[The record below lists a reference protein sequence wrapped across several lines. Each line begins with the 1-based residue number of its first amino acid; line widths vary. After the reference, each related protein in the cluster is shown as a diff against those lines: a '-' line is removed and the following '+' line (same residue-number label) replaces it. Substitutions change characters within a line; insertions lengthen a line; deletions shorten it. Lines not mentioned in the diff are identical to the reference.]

1 MKIYYPRKKHIY
13 TIIMLH
19 SMYFDN
25 TSFDTLVQL
34 IITKNNSIKIILPNA
49 PLRNIDWPDGKEYN
63 IRAWYNYFTQ
73 KNGEL
78 EHDKIDMSHYNDEC
92 NKIKQLV
99 EQESKYIDHKNI
111 IILGESQGGT
121 IVSKL
126 ALEIQEQIGG
136 FILIDTV
143 FMDNILIPNV
153 KYPNIYIYS
162 SECDEVY
169 TLELQKNSIKNL
181 NIENC
186 IVEWHIEKGLNH
198 YISSPSKDAFIL
210 KTMCKIL
217 NLY

>member
-1 MKIYYPRKKHIY
+1 M
-13 TIIMLH
+13 
-19 SMYFDN
+19 
-25 TSFDTLVQL
+25 
-34 IITKNNSIKIILPNA
+34 
-49 PLRNIDWPDGKEYN
+49 
-63 IRAWYNYFTQ
+63 
-73 KNGEL
+73 
-78 EHDKIDMSHYNDEC
+78 
-92 NKIKQLV
+92 
-99 EQESKYIDHKNI
+99 
-111 IILGESQGGT
+111 GESQGGT

-162 SECDEVY
+162 SEWDEVY

-186 IVEWHIEKGLNH
+186 IVEWHIENGVNH
-198 YISSPSKDAFIL
+198 YICSPSKDAFIL